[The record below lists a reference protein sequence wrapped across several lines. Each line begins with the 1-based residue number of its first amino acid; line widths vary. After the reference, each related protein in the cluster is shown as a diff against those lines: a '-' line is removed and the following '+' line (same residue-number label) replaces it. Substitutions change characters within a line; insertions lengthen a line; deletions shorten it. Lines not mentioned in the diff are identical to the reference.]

1 MIGAVG
7 SIVAGVLAASSA
19 TANLARVE
27 APGSVTRQLQAG
39 RYSLWA
45 PSDRN
50 LTFYDVVIEGPAG
63 TVEYRP
69 YGFFGSSD
77 AIVDGGA
84 TYRSDGFFEPPVA
97 GSYTVTLTDDGQDL
111 SEPTSVLVGP
121 GDGYGVTI
129 FLWSALG
136 VLVSGIV
143 GVVGLILVIVG
154 VVRRNR
160 ARRQQPPPG
169 WSPQQPG
176 YPPQPG
182 YPQPSPPPHQ
192 GAMPS
197 SR

>member
-27 APGSVTRQLQAG
+27 APGSVTTQLQAG

-50 LTFYDVVIEGPAG
+50 LTFYDVIIEGPAG

-111 SEPTSVLVGP
+111 SEPMTVSRLWDALRERRSSTSATAPVEYTWFILALDFLFMVGAIEARQ
-121 GDGYGVTI
+121 G
-129 FLWSALG
+129 
-136 VLVSGIV
+136 
-143 GVVGLILVIVG
+143 VIV
-154 VVRRNR
+154 RS
-160 ARRQQPPPG
+160 AP
-169 WSPQQPG
+169 
-176 YPPQPG
+176 
-182 YPQPSPPPHQ
+182 
-192 GAMPS
+192 
-197 SR
+197 